1 MARLRDLLIR
11 RELDRDE
18 RTLPDEPLAQDHVIE
33 LRDRRIFG
41 ELFDRY
47 VDRVHGFCLRRC
59 GDWEVAQ
66 DLTSSTFLEAWRHRD
81 RVVLTEA
88 TALPWLLGVAFNLS
102 RNASR
107 SQRRFQAAV
116 ARLPR
121 DDVSADHADAV
132 AERLDDQR
140 RVREALE
147 AVGRLSDDERAVI
160 ALVALGDLTYE
171 EAALA
176 LRVPVG
182 TVRSRL
188 FRARRRLA
196 RVSGESGLPEAAP

>member
-1 MARLRDLLIR
+1 MSSDLPIA
-11 RELDRDE
+11 LD
-18 RTLPDEPLAQDHVIE
+18 
-33 LRDRRIFG
+33 DRRTFG
-41 ELFDRY
+41 LLFDRH

-59 GDWEVAQ
+59 GDWDAAQ
-66 DLTSSTFLEAWRHRD
+66 DLTSATFLEAWRHRN

-121 DDVSADHADAV
+121 DEFSADHADAV
-132 AERLDDQR
+132 AERLDDQQR
-140 RVREALE
+140 IREALD

-160 ALVALGDLTYE
+160 VLVALGDLTYE

-176 LRVPVG
+176 LSVPVG

-196 RVSGESGLPEAAP
+196 RVSGVDSGVPEASP

>member
-1 MARLRDLLIR
+1 MTSTARSREPRRRVRTYTEDLMAAADVPI
-11 RELDRDE
+11 D
-18 RTLPDEPLAQDHVIE
+18 
-33 LRDRRIFG
+33 LRDRRAFG
-41 ELFDRY
+41 QLFDRH

-59 GDWEVAQ
+59 GDWEAAQ
-66 DLTSSTFLEAWRHRD
+66 DLTSATFLEAWRHRD
-81 RVVLTEA
+81 RVALTEA
-88 TALPWLLGVAFNLS
+88 SALPWLLGVAFNLS

-121 DDVSADHADAV
+121 DEVSADHADAV

-140 RVREALE
+140 RVRDALE
-147 AVGRLSDDERAVI
+147 AVGRLSHDERSVI

-171 EAALA
+171 EAARA
-176 LRVPVG
+176 LHVPVG

-188 FRARRRLA
+188 FRARRRIAGVAGDA
-196 RVSGESGLPEAAP
+196 RPEASP

>member
-1 MARLRDLLIR
+1 M
-11 RELDRDE
+11 
-18 RTLPDEPLAQDHVIE
+18 
-33 LRDRRIFG
+33 
-41 ELFDRY
+41 
-47 VDRVHGFCLRRC
+47 
-59 GDWEVAQ
+59 
-66 DLTSSTFLEAWRHRD
+66 
-81 RVVLTEA
+81 LTEA

-140 RVREALE
+140 RVREALD

-176 LRVPVG
+176 LQ
-182 TVRSRL
+182 
-188 FRARRRLA
+188 RARRHRALAPLPRPPPPGA
-196 RVSGESGLPEAAP
+196 RVAGVDSGLPEASP

>member
-1 MARLRDLLIR
+1 MDDSVHADAPIAL
-11 RELDRDE
+11 
-18 RTLPDEPLAQDHVIE
+18 H
-33 LRDRRIFG
+33 DRRAFG
-41 ELFDRY
+41 QLFDRY

-59 GDWEVAQ
+59 GDWDAAQ
-66 DLTSSTFLEAWRHRD
+66 DLTSATFLEAWRHRD
-81 RVVLTEA
+81 KVVLTEA

-107 SQRRFQAAV
+107 SQRRFQAAI

-121 DDVSADHADAV
+121 DEVSADHADAV
-132 AERLDDQR
+132 AERLDDQQ
-140 RVREALE
+140 RVRDALE
-147 AVGRLSDDERAVI
+147 AVERLSDDERTVI
-160 ALVALGDLTYE
+160 VLVALGDLTYE

-176 LRVPVG
+176 LHVPVG

-196 RVSGESGLPEAAP
+196 RVAGVDPGAAEASR

>member
-1 MARLRDLLIR
+1 MARW
-11 RELDRDE
+11 RELIGRWEPDPGE
-18 RTLPDEPLAQDHVIE
+18 RTLPDEPLSQDHVIE

-41 ELFDRY
+41 DLFDLY

-81 RVVLTEA
+81 RIVLTEA

-147 AVGRLSDDERAVI
+147 AVGRLSEDERAVI

-196 RVSGESGLPEAAP
+196 RVEGESGLPEALP